1 MFQFEIGASV
11 SDTEMNAQLKQGLGE
26 FSFPKSVTVENL
38 MPIQIV
44 DTTIGVVSLDS
55 NLKIGGKTRG
65 EFEFPTFSHLAR
77 FADNMLTVA
86 KLNGF
91 ETALLLSVDELAVDE
106 PESKT
111 ESAGKKT
118 RKSKAEVLDMQE
130 TTEE

>member
-91 ETALLLSVDELAVDE
+91 EMALLLSVDE

-118 RKSKAEVLDMQE
+118 RKSKAEAKAEALDTQE